1 MSDLVRARMRRGE
14 RVRVL
19 TFYPAF
25 QFLTPFTIPQLAALR
40 CFCYIDTG
48 PHLSDLSET
57 LMEFQENI
65 LGLIGNTPL
74 VRLNRLARDVKA
86 KIFAKMEN
94 LNPGFSVKD
103 RIGVSMIEVAEREGK
118 LKPGG
123 TIIEATSGNTGIGL
137 ALAAAVKGYKCI
149 FVMTDKAS
157 VEKSRYLKA
166 LGADVVI
173 TPVSAKPG
181 TPDHYVSTAQ
191 RIAAET
197 PNSFYPD
204 QYSNP
209 ANPEAHYRTTG
220 PELWR
225 QTEGKITHFVA
236 GLGTGGT
243 ISGTGRFLK
252 EKDPSI
258 KIIGAD
264 PYGSIFKT
272 YKETGKIVETTPYL
286 VEGIGQEVVP
296 PNVHIKYVDEVINVT
311 DRDSFEMSRLLG
323 RLEGIFCGGSTGTNL
338 AAALRVANGLDEN
351 AVVVFIVCDTGE
363 HYLTK
368 HHSDEWLKE
377 KRLLE
382 PQKITAGLITGT
394 KKPQAPKSLVS
405 VKPSDTVGEALA
417 IMDDLGVTQ
426 IPVLEESRVVGSL
439 RENRVLAKVVRD
451 RELLN
456 SPVSEVMEASFPT
469 VDVDASSSEVTRRLQ
484 TSQAVLVEEYGRI
497 VGIITRHDVL
507 DLKLTH

>member
-1 MSDLVRARMRRGE
+1 MD
-14 RVRVL
+14 
-19 TFYPAF
+19 Y
-25 QFLTPFTIPQLAALR
+25 
-40 CFCYIDTG
+40 
-48 PHLSDLSET
+48 H
-57 LMEFQENI
+57 ENV
-65 LGLIGNTPL
+65 LGLIGHTPL
-74 VRLNRLARDVKA
+74 VKLHRLTKGIRATLLG
-86 KIFAKMEN
+86 KMEN

-103 RIGVSMIEVAEREGK
+103 RIGVAMIEAAERQGI

-123 TIIEATSGNTGIGL
+123 TIVEATSGNTGIGL

-191 RIAAET
+191 RIAKET

-220 PELWR
+220 PEIWE

-252 EKDPSI
+252 EQNPQI
-258 KIIGAD
+258 KVVGAD
-264 PYGSIFKT
+264 PYGSVFKT
-272 YKETGKIVETTPYL
+272 YKETGKLVEATPYL
-286 VEGIGQEVVP
+286 VEGIGQEVIP
-296 PNVHIKYVDEVINVT
+296 ANVHIKYVDDVINIT
-311 DRDSFEMSRLLG
+311 DSESFEMSRQLG
-323 RLEGIFCGGSTGTNL
+323 RREGIFCGGSSGTNL
-338 AAALRVANGLDEN
+338 AAALRVARDLDEN
-351 AVVVFIVCDTGE
+351 GLVVFIVCDTGE

-382 PQKITAGLITGT
+382 PQKITAGLVIGT
-394 KKPQAPKSLVS
+394 KKRQAPKTLVW
-405 VKPSDTVGEALA
+405 VAPTDTVADALA
-417 IMDDLGVTQ
+417 KMDELGLTQ
-426 IPVLEESRVVGSL
+426 VPVLEEGRPVGSV
-439 RENRVLAKVVRD
+439 RENRALARVVRNRD
-451 RELLN
+451 LLEAK
-456 SPVSEVMEASFPT
+456 VSEVMEASFPT
-469 VDVDASSSEVTRRLQ
+469 VDVDASSNEITRRLQ
-484 TSQAVLVEEYGRI
+484 TSPAVLVEEYGRI
-497 VGIITRHDVL
+497 IGIITRHDAL
-507 DLKLTH
+507 DMSVNR

>member
-1 MSDLVRARMRRGE
+1 
-14 RVRVL
+14 
-19 TFYPAF
+19 
-25 QFLTPFTIPQLAALR
+25 
-40 CFCYIDTG
+40 
-48 PHLSDLSET
+48 
-57 LMEFQENI
+57 MEFQENI

-74 VRLNRLARDVKA
+74 VKLNRLARNVKA
-86 KIFAKMEN
+86 QVYAKMEN
-94 LNPGFSVKD
+94 LNPGYSVKD
-103 RIGVSMIEVAEREGK
+103 RIGVAMIEAAEREGI

-123 TIIEATSGNTGIGL
+123 TVVEATSGNTGIGL

-181 TPDHYVSTAQ
+181 TPDHYVSTAK
-191 RIAAET
+191 RIASET

-209 ANPEAHYRTTG
+209 ANPDAHYRTTG

-252 EKDPSI
+252 EKNPSI
-258 KIIGAD
+258 RIIGAD

-272 YKETGKIVETTPYL
+272 YKETGKIIETTPYL
-286 VEGIGQEVVP
+286 VEGIGQEIVP

-311 DRDSFEMSRLLG
+311 DRESFEMSRQLG

-338 AAALRVANGLDEN
+338 AAALRVANDLDKN
-351 AVVVFIVCDTGE
+351 AIVVFIVCDTGE
-363 HYLTK
+363 HYLSK

-382 PQKITAGLITGT
+382 PQKITAGLISGT
-394 KKPQAPKSLVS
+394 KKPQAPKALVS
-405 VKPSDTVGEALA
+405 VTPANSVAEALEK
-417 IMDDLGVTQ
+417 MDDLGLSQ
-426 IPVLEESRVVGSL
+426 MPVVEEGRAVGSL
-439 RENRVLAKVVRD
+439 RENRVLAKVVRN

-456 SPVSEVMEASFPT
+456 SQVSEVMEASFPT
-469 VDVDASSSEVTRRLQ
+469 VDVDASSSEVARRLQ
-484 TSQAVLVEEYGRI
+484 TSAAVLVEEYGRI
-497 VGIITRHDVL
+497 IGIITRHDVL
-507 DLKLTH
+507 DLKNVAQ

>member
-1 MSDLVRARMRRGE
+1 
-14 RVRVL
+14 
-19 TFYPAF
+19 
-25 QFLTPFTIPQLAALR
+25 
-40 CFCYIDTG
+40 
-48 PHLSDLSET
+48 
-57 LMEFQENI
+57 MEFQENV

-74 VRLNRLARDVKA
+74 IKLSRLTRDVKA
-86 KIFAKMEN
+86 QVFAKMES
-94 LNPGFSVKD
+94 LNPGYSVKD
-103 RIGVSMIEVAEREGK
+103 RIGVAMIEAAEKEGI

-123 TIIEATSGNTGIGL
+123 TIVEATSGNTGIGL

-181 TPDHYVSTAQ
+181 TPDHYVSTAR
-191 RIAAET
+191 RIASET

-209 ANPEAHYRTTG
+209 SNPEAHYRTTG

-252 EKDPSI
+252 EKNPDI
-258 KIIGAD
+258 RVVGAD
-264 PYGSIFKT
+264 PYGSVFKT
-272 YKETGKIVETTPYL
+272 YKETGQTHEATPYL

-296 PNVHIKYVDEVINVT
+296 ANVHIRYVDEVINVT
-311 DRDSFEMSRLLG
+311 DRESFELSRQLG
-323 RLEGIFCGGSTGTNL
+323 RREGIFCGGSTGTNL
-338 AAALRVANGLDEN
+338 AAALKVARTLDETG
-351 AVVVFIVCDTGE
+351 VVVFIVCDTGE

-382 PQKITAGLITGT
+382 PQRMNAGLISGT
-394 KKPQAPKSLVS
+394 KAVNAPQSLVWVS
-405 VKPSDTVGEALA
+405 PPDKLSEALA
-417 IMDDLGVTQ
+417 KMNELGLTQ
-426 IPVLEESRVVGSL
+426 IQIGRASCRERV
-439 RENRVLAKVVRD
+439 
-451 RELLN
+451 
-456 SPVSEVMEASFPT
+456 
-469 VDVDASSSEVTRRLQ
+469 
-484 TSQAVLVEEYGRI
+484 
-497 VGIITRHDVL
+497 
-507 DLKLTH
+507 